1 MFVGTVDQGSRGAV
15 VATPS
20 RATWSFPAICSTRSP
35 VTAASRFFDAL
46 SHSHRKHWVRWVQE
60 AERAE
65 TRGARINRA
74 AEHPPGREPGDL
86 GHKRTV

>member
-1 MFVGTVDQGSRGAV
+1 MFVGTVDQGSRGRRRCHTEPRDV
-15 VATPS
+15 VVPGDLL
-20 RATWSFPAICSTRSP
+20 
-35 VTAASRFFDAL
+35 DAL

-60 AERAE
+60 AKRAE

-74 AEHPPGREPGDL
+74 VEHPPGREPGDL